1 MGRRK
6 YGPDDGGDDDGGADT
21 IRCSRTILH
30 NMGSMDS
37 TPRTIRHST
46 MGHRNPM
53 NFRSTMD
60 RTIRRN
66 TMGHNTSCCGNAI
79 C

>member
-1 MGRRK
+1 MGHRK
-6 YGPDDGGDDDGGADT
+6 YGPDDGGDDDDDADT

-37 TPRTIRHST
+37 NPRTIRHST